1 METNP
6 IITIKCSTADWSN
19 LGYTVC
25 PSEDKGTIEVPIH
38 LGMNRIDAFLEMEV
52 TEITEDVIRFKASY
66 YIYELHKGGKNQ
78 VCVTYTVGG
87 YTDHDGC
94 DWDGTDYNYYLTWK

>member
-6 IITIKCSTADWSN
+6 IITIKSSTADWSN

-38 LGMNRIDAFLEMEV
+38 LGMNRIDVLRLRTISTNCTKAVRTKSVSPIRLAAIPTTMA
-52 TEITEDVIRFKASY
+52 VI
-66 YIYELHKGGKNQ
+66 
-78 VCVTYTVGG
+78 
-87 YTDHDGC
+87 
-94 DWDGTDYNYYLTWK
+94 GTAPTTIII

>member
-6 IITIKCSTADWSN
+6 VITIHSATSDWSN
-19 LGYTVC
+19 LGATREAFV
-25 PSEDKGTIEVPIH
+25 DKQTIQVPVQ
-38 LGMNRIDAFLEMEV
+38 LGEMKIDHFLEMDVE
-52 TEITEDVIRFKASY
+52 EITEDTICFRAAGYKH
-66 YIYELHKGGKNQ
+66 ELRKGQQ

-94 DWDGTDYNYYLTWK
+94 DWDGTDYDYFISWKNT